1 MKANVVVGDPNPCG
15 GSERV
20 LLVTMQALLEMGID
34 FDLTT
39 FKSPDIS
46 KLENAYGSNLITYEK
61 DKKINVVNMTEVLRR
76 HSADYCYYDI
86 TINTQGNWVPYYHS
100 NFTRKNAITYCH
112 FPSAKYDIE
121 SENTIYLERVLG
133 IKVSSDD
140 ASTHINNDNNKCS
153 TKIDNNI
160 NTNTKFSADSS
171 KSKKEWFRILKYCY
185 WNLIKNSTIITNSEF
200 TRRAIVDAFGI
211 DQIYVLSPPM
221 MLPPFIIM
229 LH

>member
-1 MKANVVVGDPNPCG
+1 
-15 GSERV
+15 
-20 LLVTMQALLEMGID
+20 LLLFGLIAFQLFLFA
-34 FDLTT
+34 DLRRKI
-39 FKSPDIS
+39 FKSRNIS
-46 KLENAYGSNLITYEK
+46 SVESGLIIAIEER
-61 DKKINVVNMTEVLRR
+61 NEG
-76 HSADYCYYDI
+76 
-86 TINTQGNWVPYYHS
+86 TI
-100 NFTRKNAITYCH
+100 FMC
-112 FPSAKYDIE
+112 
-121 SENTIYLERVLG
+121 LL
-133 IKVSSDD
+133 SSDD